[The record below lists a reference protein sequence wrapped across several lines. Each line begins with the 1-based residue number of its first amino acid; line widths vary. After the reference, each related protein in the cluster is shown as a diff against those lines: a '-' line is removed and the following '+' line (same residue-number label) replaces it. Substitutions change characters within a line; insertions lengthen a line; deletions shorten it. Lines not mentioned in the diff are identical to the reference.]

1 MDTGEPDGFPI
12 LDAPSPVTRFPVA
25 VPPLDTANPEELQVL
40 RPGGPLRAEAA
51 GLVPVDPGGVQTPV
65 IPGGLLHLPAA
76 AAFPVE
82 MVPPATVV
90 FPVRAEA
97 AGLVPVDPGG
107 VQTPV
112 IPGGLLHLPAAAAF
126 PVEMVPPATVVFPA
140 AAVFPVAAVPPA
152 TVVFPV
158 TTVLLAAVVLPAAV
172 DIPPS
177 AVVDAIKEE
186 KIWILLRFF

>member
-40 RPGGPLRAEAA
+40 RPGGPL
-51 GLVPVDPGGVQTPV
+51 
-65 IPGGLLHLPAA
+65 
-76 AAFPVE
+76 
-82 MVPPATVV
+82 
-90 FPVRAEA
+90 RAEA